1 MSSKLTSTYSLET
14 RPISLYHCGRERC
27 KPSHSF
33 GPAIRPHYLFHY
45 ILKGKGTYYVDHTA
59 YHLKKGNGFLIKPGV
74 TTLYAADEEDP
85 WEYCWVGF
93 DGTQAKTVLQTCGF
107 ANNNLI
113 FTDKSNGAFS
123 SYMVALIQD
132 FAEGN
137 GNEYSYMGQ
146 LYLCFSAM
154 YSNEHSDVQI
164 HETYILK
171 ALDYIHHNYT
181 YEIRIS
187 DLANYVS
194 IDRTYLYKL
203 FMTYQGVSPQQ
214 YLIQYRLTIAGEL
227 LMNSDLNVTEIAYSC
242 GFKDA
247 PSFNKHFKKYFKMP
261 PLQYRLAKHF
271 SNIDTTTT
279 N

>member
-14 RPISLYHCGRERC
+14 SPISLYHCGRERC

-59 YHLKKGNGFLIKPGV
+59 YSLKEGNGFLIKPGV
-74 TTLYAADEEDP
+74 TTLYVADEKDP

-93 DGTQAKTVLQTCGF
+93 DGTHAKTVLQTCGF
-107 ANNNLI
+107 VNNNLI
-113 FTDKSNGAFS
+113 FTDKSNGAFRN
-123 SYMVALIQD
+123 YIVALIQD
-132 FAEGN
+132 FTEGK
-137 GNEYSYMGQ
+137 GNEYSFIGQ

-154 YSNEHSDVQI
+154 HSNEHSSVQI
-164 HETYILK
+164 HEKYILK

-203 FMTYQGVSPQQ
+203 FMNYQGVSPQQ

-261 PLQYRLAKHF
+261 PLQYRLTK
-271 SNIDTTTT
+271 STS
-279 N
+279 

>member
-14 RPISLYHCGRERC
+14 RPICLYHCGRERC

-45 ILKGKGTYYVDHTA
+45 ILKGKGTYYVANTA
-59 YHLKKGNGFLIKPGV
+59 YHLKEGNGFLIKPGV

-93 DGTQAKTVLQTCGF
+93 DGTHAKTVLQTCGF

-132 FAEGN
+132 FAEGK
-137 GNEYSYMGQ
+137 GNDYSFIGQ

-187 DLANYVS
+187 DLANYIS

-227 LMNSDLNVTEIAYSC
+227 LINSNLNVTEIAYSC

-271 SNIDTTTT
+271 SNIDTTNT